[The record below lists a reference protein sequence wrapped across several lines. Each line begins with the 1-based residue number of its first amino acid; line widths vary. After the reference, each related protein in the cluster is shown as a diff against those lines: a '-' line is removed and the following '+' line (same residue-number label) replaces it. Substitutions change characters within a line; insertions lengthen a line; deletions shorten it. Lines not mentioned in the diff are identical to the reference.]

1 MTTSRQGGSSN
12 AFALIR
18 SRYNTLS
25 ASQRAVA
32 DYVLS
37 NAESV
42 MTKSL
47 GELAA
52 ACSVS
57 EPTVMRFLRK
67 LDYESYQVFRVNI
80 AQELTRA
87 DVASGGTLP
96 LYDEVQT
103 SDSVPQVI
111 EKVILSTA
119 QSITDSRQIIDPAA
133 VEAIR
138 DAILAARHVVVTGI
152 GASAAIAFDLHH
164 KLLKLS
170 LSTSFSHDPH
180 MINIMCGNLTEK
192 DLLITFSHSGESR
205 EMLDAVRIA
214 CENGCKVAAITSY
227 PRSSLALAADW
238 VVLSSSKETK
248 FRSDA
253 LTSRIIQICIT
264 DMLYISLALKMGAP
278 ALESITRSRVA
289 VAKNKT

>member
-1 MTTSRQGGSSN
+1 MNNNRQGGNGN

-32 DYVLS
+32 DYVLN

-47 GELAA
+47 GDLAA

-67 LDYESYQVFRVNI
+67 LDFESYQVFRVNI

-87 DVASGGTLP
+87 DAAAGGTLP
-96 LYDEVQT
+96 IYDEVQRT
-103 SDSVPQVI
+103 DSVEEVI

-119 QSITDSRQIIDPAA
+119 QSITDSREIIDPAA
-133 VEAIR
+133 VEGICG
-138 DAILAARHVVVTGI
+138 AILSARHIVVTGI
-152 GASAAIAFDLHH
+152 GASSAIAFDLHH
-164 KLLKLS
+164 KLLKLG
-170 LSTSFSHDPH
+170 LATSFSHDPH
-180 MINIMCGNLTEK
+180 MINIMCGNLTVD

-205 EMLDAVRIA
+205 EMLDAVKLA
-214 CENGCKVAAITSY
+214 KDKGCRVAAITSY
-227 PRSSLALAADW
+227 PRSSLALAVDW

-248 FRSDA
+248 YRSDT

-264 DMLYISLALKMGAP
+264 DMLYISLALKMGSP
-278 ALESITRSRVA
+278 ALESINRSRVA

>member
-1 MTTSRQGGSSN
+1 MSRNMNGVNSN

-32 DYVLS
+32 DYVLN

-47 GELAA
+47 SDLAA
-52 ACSVS
+52 DCSVS
-57 EPTVMRFLRK
+57 EPTVMRFLHK

-87 DVASGGTLP
+87 DVASGGSLP
-96 LYDEVQT
+96 IYDEVQT
-103 SDSVPQVI
+103 SDSIGQII

-119 QSITDSRQIIDPAA
+119 QSVKDGREIIDPAA

-138 DAILAARHVVVTGI
+138 DAILGANRIVVTGI
-152 GASAAIAFDLHH
+152 GASSAMAFDLHH
-164 KLLKLS
+164 KLLKLGLCAS
-170 LSTSFSHDPH
+170 YSHDPH
-180 MINIMCGNLTEK
+180 MINIMCGNLAGG
-192 DLLITFSHSGESR
+192 DLLVTFSHSGESR
-205 EMLDAVRIA
+205 EMLDAVKLA
-214 CENGCKVAAITSY
+214 SGFGCKVAAITSY
-227 PRSSLALAADW
+227 PRSSLALSADW

-248 FRSDA
+248 YRSDT

-264 DMLYISLALKMGAP
+264 DMLYISLALKMGKP
-278 ALESITRSRVA
+278 ALESINRSRVA